1 MVHLHE
7 NGIRTAEVNV
17 SDGLLNN
24 RKKTKKK
31 ITENRVVGTYAYDRV
46 RVHVLCV
53 YDEPTDTLHAVF
65 RFFALQVMHGFIVI
79 NILST
84 GEPLKLWI
92 NSLYCGARRIRS
104 WFLSRAIIIIIIVF
118 GSRSLVM
125 YYPLPN
131 GWPQIDVGNGL
142 FTIRIHTL

>member
-7 NGIRTAEVNV
+7 NGIRTVEVNV

-24 RKKTKKK
+24 RKKNEKK

-46 RVHVLCV
+46 RAPVLCV
-53 YDEPTDTLHAVF
+53 YDEPTDTLHEVF
-65 RFFALQVMHGFIVI
+65 RFFALRVMHGFIVI

-84 GEPLKLWI
+84 GGPLKLWI

-104 WFLSRAIIIIIIVF
+104 
-118 GSRSLVM
+118 
-125 YYPLPN
+125 
-131 GWPQIDVGNGL
+131 
-142 FTIRIHTL
+142 